1 MLVGAIDLI
10 ESRCNHAARLLNK
23 YTMSLATAL
32 TWLYVLRAK
41 PTCFSI
47 ELSNSGINGLLIKR
61 EGILSDVIHE
71 VKRGSEST
79 EGLPTHRGW
88 GPLHRELAWQAS
100 LDGPSSL
107 WPRSQP
113 T

>member
-1 MLVGAIDLI
+1 MQSCGKALKQIYHELSHGANVAIC
-10 ESRCNHAARLLNK
+10 SQSKAH
-23 YTMSLATAL
+23 
-32 TWLYVLRAK
+32 
-41 PTCFSI
+41 FSI
-47 ELSNSGINGLLIKR
+47 DLSNSGNNGLLIKR

-71 VKRGSEST
+71 VNRGSEST